1 MAAGVLRARAA
12 ALGRTSEF
20 EIASAGIAVSPA
32 SISADPR
39 AIAATARRGID
50 IRDHRCR
57 PFSAADFTGP
67 GLILGVDHAVY
78 AALTTR
84 APTNTTARI
93 AYAMDFAADTPIGT
107 EIPDPWCGGPAD
119 YERALDQITRAVD
132 GILSASR
139 RA

>member
-32 SISADPR
+32 SIGADPR

-57 PFSAADFTGP
+57 HFSAAEFERP

-78 AALTTR
+78 AAITTR
-84 APTNTTARI
+84 APANTAAQI
-93 AYAMDFAADTPIGT
+93 AYVMDFAADTPIGT
-107 EIPDPWCGGPAD
+107 EIPDPWSGGPAD
-119 YERALDQITRAVD
+119 YKRALDQITRAID
-132 GILSASR
+132 GILSASC